1 MRARA
6 AGGLRGGEGRVRH
19 ARREPIASEDI
30 QPRARKSSLV
40 STGTVFMPVYLKSVC
55 TSSVRSDREVDR
67 ECREY

>member
-1 MRARA
+1 M
-6 AGGLRGGEGRVRH
+6 RH